1 MKAYSRKNIIDKMFE
16 AALKEK
22 FSELKRKYEPDLVF
36 DIWAQLLRIG
46 GIKALLEKKE
56 WDEKMTIEEALDC
69 LDGYSVLIES
79 LILEEKKKEVKRD
92 RQTNEVPIPLFA

>member
-1 MKAYSRKNIIDKMFE
+1 MKAYSRKKIIDKMFE

-79 LILEEKKKEVKRD
+79 LILEEKKKR
-92 RQTNEVPIPLFA
+92 